1 MTLALP
7 SPAAG
12 TGEPAGAPRAR
23 HLQHRRRP
31 LEDAAQDRQSLIV
44 GSVREE
50 IRQRLLPFLAEAAA
64 SGSVSASCTPPLP
77 RPAGRG
83 RAPRLTLRPGL
94 PPPPPPP
101 PPQVVD
107 LQDVLLRFTFDNICQ
122 VGFDVDPGCLLR
134 GLPEVPFARAFDAAT
149 RTSFLRFAGPPV
161 LWKAKAL
168 LNVGSE
174 RELRE
179 SLQAVNGFAAE
190 VIRRR
195 KQELSNGQ
203 ATGAPPRTDLL
214 SRFMKAIAD
223 DSPQADVFLRDIAIN
238 FVLAGRDTSAIALS
252 WFFWLL
258 YQHPSVEDAV
268 LSELRQTVARRPEPE
283 GAGSERVRASQQP
296 GATHGGDVD
305 DESQGANAT
314 STSDKHGSGPLFSFE
329 ELKQMHYLHAALSES
344 MRLYPPVP
352 IDSKDASRDN
362 HLPDGTFIPK
372 TCRVSYSIYGMGRM
386 ESIWGDD
393 AARFRPERWLQGG
406 HFMPASP
413 FKYPVFNAGPRTCLG
428 KDMAYLQMKSIAA
441 SILMTSSIKLVP
453 DFKVQY
459 KPSLTLF
466 MKDGLHVTVHHR
478 PMDS

>member
-1 MTLALP
+1 MQRKTA
-7 SPAAG
+7 SYEFS
-12 TGEPAGAPRAR
+12 T
-23 HLQHRRRP
+23 HSI
-31 LEDAAQDRQSLIV
+31 QSLIV

-50 IRQRLLPFLAEAAA
+50 IRQRLLPFLDEAAT
-64 SGSVSASCTPPLP
+64 SGS
-77 RPAGRG
+77 
-83 RAPRLTLRPGL
+83 
-94 PPPPPPP
+94 
-101 PPQVVD
+101 VVD

-149 RTSFLRFAGPPV
+149 RTSFLRFAGPPIV
-161 LWKAKAL
+161 WKVKAL

-179 SLQAVNGFAAE
+179 SLQAEPSAKLRQRVQGAALLLIVVVNGFAAE

-195 KQELSNGQ
+195 KQELSNVQ

-214 SRFMKAIAD
+214 SRFMKAIAY

-258 YQHPSVEDAV
+258 YQHPAVEDAV
-268 LSELRQTVARRPEPE
+268 LAELRQTVARRQEPE
-283 GAGSERVRASQQP
+283 GAGSERGRASQRP
-296 GATHGGDVD
+296 AATQGGDVD
-305 DESQGANAT
+305 DESQGADAT

-372 TCRVSYSIYGMGRM
+372 NCRVSYSIYAMGRM

-393 AARFRPERWLQGG
+393 AAEFRPERWLQDG
-406 HFMPASP
+406 HFVPASP

-466 MKDGLHVTVHHR
+466 MKDGLYVTVHHR